1 MQSNSVNIAISGL
14 GINTSTELKL
24 TLRRLLPNHF
34 CINWTSITDENI
46 DCLFINE
53 VFFDH
58 QHIQNLIQNKS
69 LPYLKISKR
78 IQEDSSDPN
87 ILTIPLTKENKF
99 QEWVNLKLLNQIN
112 INYTENNSISNADSH
127 PKDFAF
133 FNDIYNH
140 ESGKLHITDKLG
152 TVAIIDH
159 KNHMAWL
166 EPSRTEISTDQ
177 SIKYETA
184 STNDFIKVSRKIQFN
199 LEDWLFHLIWNTN
212 NLLTLPNIDQ
222 HYKINYCVQPLD
234 KDRKIILQLSASF
247 MLGARIMDVANRFNI
262 SSEIVQ
268 KFIAGHLA
276 IQNAKPL
283 LERDCKFGKK
293 VEIDE
298 AVETQESIKSFFK
311 NFKRKFG
318 F

>member
-1 MQSNSVNIAISGL
+1 MPSSNVNIAISGL
-14 GINTSTELKL
+14 GIKTSTELKIN
-24 TLRRLLPNHF
+24 LRRLLPDEF
-34 CINWTSITDENI
+34 CINWISINDENI

-58 QHIQNLIQNKS
+58 QHIQNLIQNNAI
-69 LPYLKISKR
+69 PFLKISKKN
-78 IQEDSSDPN
+78 QDDCPDPN
-87 ILTIPLTKENKF
+87 TLTIPLTDANKF
-99 QEWVNLKLLNQIN
+99 QEWVNLKLLNQIDHTYKDNN
-112 INYTENNSISNADSH
+112 IISGENKQR
-127 PKDFAF
+127 KDFTF

-159 KNHMAWL
+159 KNHLAWL

-177 SIKYETA
+177 SIQYQIA

-199 LEDWLFHLIWNTN
+199 LENWLFHLIWNTN
-212 NLLTLPNIDQ
+212 DLIDLPEIDQ

-276 IQNAKPL
+276 IQNAYAL

-293 VEIDE
+293 IEIDE